1 MLNYTEFSTNKKLRC
16 KNFCDWSIKKLH
28 QITSRHPIVCLRYIQ
43 HIQYPYWPLASF
55 YLAWTIPVRAFE
67 FFQEVL
73 SLKHKYG
80 KLKILIQ
87 IKLKMLHIYDVG
99 GASSTLLFML
109 LLLAY
114 LDNTWKLSAKV
125 GFYLKCANWSG
136 G

>member
-1 MLNYTEFSTNKKLRC
+1 MVHSMCY
-16 KNFCDWSIKKLH
+16 
-28 QITSRHPIVCLRYIQ
+28 QHPQSVVTFIDK
-43 HIQYPYWPLASF
+43 
-55 YLAWTIPVRAFE
+55 FE

-114 LDNTWKLSAKV
+114 LDNT
-125 GFYLKCANWSG
+125 
-136 G
+136 